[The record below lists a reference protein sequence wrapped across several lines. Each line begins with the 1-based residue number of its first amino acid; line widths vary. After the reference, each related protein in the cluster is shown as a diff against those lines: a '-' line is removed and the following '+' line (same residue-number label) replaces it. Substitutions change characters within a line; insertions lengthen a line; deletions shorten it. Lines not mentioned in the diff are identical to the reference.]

1 MSISNRTIRTAL
13 PIIASTLCQKFGV
26 QIELQGDTAYTNGKR
41 IVLPALM
48 QTTVDPTIVYGYLLH
63 ESGHVRFSEFGIET
77 KHANKAL
84 HHAILNILE
93 DGRIEH
99 AMCEKYPGGFHW
111 VKTLDAHL
119 LMSPDAMGGEAQM
132 KAMREPLNVLM
143 AYIYFYTRCKAAGL
157 VSLYQNQLNQIEQEL
172 EACFGNAFKVSFTNI
187 LAESLSA
194 KSTRELGAI
203 TDRLIDL
210 MLQFCMQNA
219 EPNSPQESTEK
230 SEAKSSS
237 GSSSDEQKDAEGN
250 ENSGSQS
257 QDQSGTSPSNGVSSD
272 KPGKEKKDEKGG
284 KDQKN
289 KNNKAADGS
298 PSGGAEEGNAENAES
313 DRSPANGEGKSK
325 AAQVMQA
332 LLDADQAA
340 LDEAT
345 QGTDASLAFAQDLT
359 QEGHQHGNPNAM
371 QTIVKPTNFLNG
383 LNKPP
388 QPEDMTAA
396 DQHADEIMTS
406 AKLIA
411 RRLERSLRSKVEAL
425 ARTKRC
431 HSERGNRL
439 SASRLASFVTGNT
452 RVFVREGERQDV
464 NTAVHIMIDM
474 SGSMCGGCDVGAKKA
489 ACAFALACASIKGI
503 NVGVSGFTSRRRERT
518 VQTFIKHGEQKI
530 TTGLESLSRFEA
542 RGGTPAQDAILAAQ
556 YQLLNVR
563 DVNRRILM
571 FITDGDV
578 LDAEPLI
585 RRLKPFGIESRAL
598 FIDGF
603 CPPGLFDR
611 EARADSQIKDDEL
624 ASRILDL
631 MSNAVLQ

>member
-1 MSISNRTIRTAL
+1 
-13 PIIASTLCQKFGV
+13 
-26 QIELQGDTAYTNGKR
+26 
-41 IVLPALM
+41 
-48 QTTVDPTIVYGYLLH
+48 
-63 ESGHVRFSEFGIET
+63 
-77 KHANKAL
+77 
-84 HHAILNILE
+84 
-93 DGRIEH
+93 
-99 AMCEKYPGGFHW
+99 MCEKYPGGFHW

-119 LMSPDAMGGEAQM
+119 LKSPDAMGGEGQM
-132 KAMREPLNVLM
+132 KARREPLNVLM

-157 VSLYQNQLNQIEQEL
+157 TSLYQNQLNQMQQEL

-194 KSTRELGAI
+194 QSTRELGAI

-219 EPNSPQESTEK
+219 EPDSLLESGEQSEPQP
-230 SEAKSSS
+230 SS
-237 GSSSDEQKDAEGN
+237 GSSSDEQKDAEGKDG
-250 ENSGSQS
+250 SGSQS
-257 QDQSGTSPSNGVSSD
+257 QDQSGFSPSNGASPD
-272 KPGKEKKDEKGG
+272 QPGKDKKDEKGG
-284 KDQKN
+284 RPQKN
-289 KNNKAADGS
+289 KKNKQADGS
-298 PSGGAEEGNAENAES
+298 PSGGTEEGKANNAES
-313 DRSPANGEGKSK
+313 DKSSANGEGDSK
-325 AAQVMQA
+325 AVQVMQA
-332 LLDADQAA
+332 LLAADQAA

-345 QGTDASLAFAQDLT
+345 QGTDASLAFAQDLS
-359 QEGHQHGNPNAM
+359 QEGLQPGNPNAM
-371 QTIVKPTNFLNG
+371 QTVVKPTNFLNG

-388 QPEDMTAA
+388 QPEDMTDA
-396 DQHADEIMTS
+396 DQHSAEILAS

-425 ARTKRC
+425 ARTKRF
-431 HSERGNRL
+431 HTERGNRL

-452 RVFVREGERQDV
+452 RVFVREDEQQDV

-474 SGSMCGGCDVGAKKA
+474 SGSMCGDCDVGAKKA
-489 ACAFALACASIKGI
+489 ACAFAMACASIKGI
-503 NVGVSGFTSRRRERT
+503 NVGVSGFTSRRRGRT
-518 VQTFIKHGEQKI
+518 VQTFIKHGEQKLM
-530 TTGLESLSRFEA
+530 TGLESLSRFDA

-578 LDAEPLI
+578 MDAEPLI

-611 EARADSQIKDDEL
+611 EARADSRIRDDEL